1 MAQGDAAAGW
11 RQQLADDLHGQRQA
25 VHESINELIELL
37 RNFSIS
43 NSEAH
48 IDDVFRAP

>member
-11 RQQLADDLHGQRQA
+11 RQQLADDLHDQRQA
-25 VHESINELIELL
+25 VRELINELIELV
-37 RNFSIS
+37 RNPPIS
-43 NSEAH
+43 NSVAH